1 MIPTKML
8 VYRGPD
14 GDTHSKAVHH
24 TRRRK
29 KSCGDLFQNGYRVKL
44 SHTHGPVREEPET
57 HGVYHT
63 LSSCFRLLAYWG
75 KTENR
80 VALI

>member
-14 GDTHSKAVHH
+14 GGTRSEVSLN

-29 KSCGDLFQNGYRVKL
+29 KSCADLFQNGYRVKMA
-44 SHTHGPVREEPET
+44 HGGAGGEKEEPDP
-57 HGVYHT
+57 GQRS
-63 LSSCFRLLAYWG
+63 LASCLRFVSHWG
-75 KTENR
+75 KEGGS
-80 VALI
+80 